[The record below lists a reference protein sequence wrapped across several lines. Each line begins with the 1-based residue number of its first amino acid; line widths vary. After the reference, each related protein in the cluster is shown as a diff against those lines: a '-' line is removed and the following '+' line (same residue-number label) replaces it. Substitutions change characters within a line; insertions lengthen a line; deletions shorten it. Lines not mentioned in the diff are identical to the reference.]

1 MNMFKFNNWSLSI
14 KLLVPVIV
22 LMLALI
28 VFSILALRNLDAIEK
43 KLVSSLYDTSYK
55 ADYLVLNADRDL
67 YQAMLAQTKLLTLQN
82 EQDIQQQVADYNENT
97 TQVSD
102 RIQAARAV
110 MEQHTDIFTAYKD
123 QASGKNTFELWDEFN
138 ASYTAWKQ
146 EFNANTRTLA
156 NAANAEQ
163 QFDIARERIE
173 QIGNIV
179 DRYSTDSLN
188 HNAALKQQMYVLT
201 YVQLAAAAIISAI
214 IVFFIVMNVRRRT
227 RDTLDLIN
235 RTERFDLVYV
245 DKFTPY
251 LSQKDEFAV
260 IIQALGEARKQF
272 RLTFSKVIEESANL
286 QTKIQIVEHEMNTL
300 DTGIH
305 DISSTTEQLSAGM
318 EETAASAQ
326 EMNAT
331 SNEIEAAVHSV
342 ASKAQEGAR
351 AAEQLTGRATELTQQ
366 FKASYEESDRTYK
379 IASENL
385 IQALEESKSVEQIR
399 SLVTSIIDIAAQT
412 NLLSLNASI
421 EAARAGDAGRG
432 FAVVASE
439 ISKLAEDSK
448 NAADRINQITGV
460 VTRSVDNLSSHSNNL
475 LQLFDTNIW
484 KDYRMMLNSAEHY
497 ATSAQ
502 EIDAIAG
509 DLSATSEELL
519 ASVENVVRT
528 IHEISVAADEG
539 AQGTGVIAAKADD
552 IVQQTNRVSEQL
564 DRSKQDIEGLAES
577 VSKFKLS

>member
-1 MNMFKFNNWSLSI
+1 MI
-14 KLLVPVIV
+14 
-22 LMLALI
+22 ALI
-28 VFSILALRNLDAIEK
+28 VFSMLALRNLDTIEQ

-55 ADYLVLNADRDL
+55 ADYWVLNADRDL
-67 YQAMLAQTKLLTLQN
+67 NQAILAQTKLLTLQN
-82 EQDIQQQVADYNENT
+82 EQEIQNQVAYYNENMK
-97 TQVSD
+97 QVSD
-102 RIQAARAV
+102 RIQAARAII
-110 MEQHTDIFTAYKD
+110 EQHAEVFKAYKD
-123 QASGKNTFELWDEFN
+123 QESGKNTFELLDAFDN
-138 ASYTAWKQ
+138 SYNAWKQ
-146 EFNANTRTLA
+146 EFNVNTRTLT
-156 NAANAEQ
+156 NAANSDEQ
-163 QFDIARERIE
+163 FAMARDSIEKIGDIV
-173 QIGNIV
+173 N
-179 DRYSTDSLN
+179 RYSTDSLIN
-188 HNAALKQQMYVLT
+188 NTALKKQMYVLT
-201 YVQLAAAAIISAI
+201 YIQLAAAAIISAI
-214 IVFFIVMNVRRRT
+214 IVFFIVMNVRKRT
-227 RDTLDLIN
+227 KDTLDLIN
-235 RTERFDLVYV
+235 RTQQFNLVYV

-272 RLTFSKVIEESANL
+272 RVTFGKVIQESANL
-286 QTKIQIVEHEMNTL
+286 QTKIQIVEHEMDRL
-300 DTGIH
+300 DAGMQ

-351 AAEQLTGRATELTQQ
+351 AAEQLTGRANELTRQ

-421 EAARAGDAGRG
+421 EAARAGEAGRG

-439 ISKLAEDSK
+439 ISKLADDSK

-460 VTRSVDNLSSHSNNL
+460 VTRSVDNLSAHSNNL
-475 LQLFDTNIW
+475 LELFDTNIW
-484 KDYRMMLNSAEHY
+484 KDYRMMLSSAEHY

-519 ASVENVVRT
+519 ASVENVVKT

-539 AQGTGVIAAKADD
+539 AQGTGVIAGKTDE

-564 DRSKQDIEGLAES
+564 DQSKQDIEGLAES